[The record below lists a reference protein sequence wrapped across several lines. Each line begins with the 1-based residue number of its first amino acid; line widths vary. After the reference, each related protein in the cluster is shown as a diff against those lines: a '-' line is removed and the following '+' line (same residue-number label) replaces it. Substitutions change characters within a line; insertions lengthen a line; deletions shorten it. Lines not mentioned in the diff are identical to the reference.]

1 MKGFVTIIFHLVSSF
16 LRMRGELQSAT
27 VVRLSTCRCQ

>member
-1 MKGFVTIIFHLVSSF
+1 MKGFVTIIFHLVRSF

-27 VVRLSTCRCQ
+27 VVHLLTYRRQ